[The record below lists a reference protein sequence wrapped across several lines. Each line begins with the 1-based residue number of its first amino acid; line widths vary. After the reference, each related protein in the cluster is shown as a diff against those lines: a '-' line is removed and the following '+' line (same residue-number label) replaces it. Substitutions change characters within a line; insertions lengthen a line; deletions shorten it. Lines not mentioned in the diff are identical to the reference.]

1 MKKKITNIDKKETYT
16 KVFLKAADE
25 KFNSSKIDQL
35 KKEWWYNIRSTE
47 QSGLRLT
54 EIGFEYVAN
63 KSQIKT
69 YKIEFPKEF
78 TVTPQI
84 LLWLDKFIDSPY
96 YIDKKSITVLKEK
109 SAFELYLFSGDIRKF
124 GYSKALAKR
133 FSQN

>member
-1 MKKKITNIDKKETYT
+1 MDIKDTYT

-25 KFNSSKIDQL
+25 KFDNSKIDQL

-47 QSGLRLT
+47 QPGLRLT
-54 EIGFEYVAN
+54 EAGFEYVSN
-63 KSQIKT
+63 QSQIKT
-69 YKIEFPKEF
+69 YKVEFPKEF
-78 TVTPQI
+78 IVTPQI

-124 GYSKALAKR
+124 GYSKALSKR
-133 FSQN
+133 FDQD